1 MLHPPERFDPL
12 RDIGVVGRH
21 DKSGRAP
28 THMVEHHGKRGLTRA
43 MVELAGRLVGQQ
55 QSRTMD
61 ERPRDA
67 DALRL
72 AA

>member
-21 DKSGRAP
+21 DKSGRSP
-28 THMVEHHGKRGLTRA
+28 PHMVEHHGKGGLTGA
-43 MVELAGRLVGQQ
+43 MVELAGWLVGQQ
-55 QSRTMD
+55 QSRRLG

-72 AA
+72 SA